1 MAETKVIFVSA
12 FLYNHDY
19 CRVKNVGRKA
29 TFGRITELARYQ
41 ARNISLNLLLGE
53 KTPLESGTNR
63 TIIKIKDLSVVVD
76 DFCVPMEVD
85 DMRAYLSHFTQRN
98 MFFVSMIFL
107 LTFLIAGCSQTNRGH
122 DRVVV
127 YNAAHKRVTVIT
139 GKGNLKQFSN
149 IAGDAGTKDTKL
161 TRKLPQTA
169 KVKYY
174 YVIQQAKP
182 KVTLKMTI
190 YANSKYSKLENIPIV
205 GKVTYRLSDS
215 DYQKFSHPK
224 SFTNQ

>member
-1 MAETKVIFVSA
+1 
-12 FLYNHDY
+12 
-19 CRVKNVGRKA
+19 
-29 TFGRITELARYQ
+29 
-41 ARNISLNLLLGE
+41 
-53 KTPLESGTNR
+53 
-63 TIIKIKDLSVVVD
+63 
-76 DFCVPMEVD
+76 
-85 DMRAYLSHFTQRN
+85 MRAYLSHFTQRN

-139 GKGNLKQFSN
+139 GKRNLKQFLN

-174 YVIQQAKP
+174 YVIPVVLVEKEQLKYLNCQIKCNT
-182 KVTLKMTI
+182 TLK
-190 YANSKYSKLENIPIV
+190 NI
-205 GKVTYRLSDS
+205 S
-215 DYQKFSHPK
+215 
-224 SFTNQ
+224 